1 MELKAFLAELVTSL
15 ARLDFVASLEL
26 RTEVFTVKGRVH
38 LTQRGFLEVYFN
50 ERTQTV
56 AVAWNEEE
64 RRRWGIDR
72 DNLRG
77 WHRHPVEN
85 PEDHQAIP
93 AMSIYEIIKEL
104 GEVWRQEM
112 SQFSIQNV
120 LYAIL
125 ICLRDAGSL
134 GRGFTQP
141 QGWKRQSPRKLLT

>member
-56 AVAWNEEE
+56 AVAWIEAE

-77 WHRHPVEN
+77 WHRHPLEN
-85 PEDHQAIP
+85 PEDHQAIST
-93 AMSIYEIIKEL
+93 MSIHEIIKEL

-112 SQFSIQNV
+112 
-120 LYAIL
+120 
-125 ICLRDAGSL
+125 
-134 GRGFTQP
+134 
-141 QGWKRQSPRKLLT
+141 